1 MGYTSRILVL
11 ANRTLG
17 SDALDEALAR
27 RAQRGPVA
35 FTLLVPAAAPGPDAR
50 AAAAERLAGAIEA
63 LQSAGLRADGSVG
76 DCDPLAA
83 LVDAWDPSRWDEVIV
98 STLPGP
104 LSTWLQIDLPH
115 RIARMTGVHVTHVI
129 AQPPR
134 RTPAG
139 VPPLPHSR
147 PGVLAPLAVMGWTG
161 QHH

>member
-1 MGYTSRILVL
+1 VRFGLVMPFP
-11 ANRTLG
+11 ATTPR
-17 SDALDEALAR
+17 AVAEEALETA
-27 RAQRGPVA
+27 
-35 FTLLVPAAAPGPDAR
+35 
-50 AAAAERLAGAIEA
+50 
-63 LQSAGLRADGSVG
+63 
-76 DCDPLAA
+76 LAA
-83 LVDAWDPSRWDEVIV
+83 MRDRGLSVTGEVGFGQPLEVVFEAWDPRRWDEVIV

-134 RTPAG
+134 RTPVGA
-139 VPPLPHSR
+139 PPLPHHA